1 MIQKHDQV
9 TPRETLLHEWQK
21 EEFTLQSEHATN
33 MKKLEIEHLKLESKL
48 SAWYK
53 IPITILKLPLYVLL
67 GVGYVIHAIRKSEP
81 SDKFWEFLK

>member
-21 EEFTLQSEHATN
+21 EEFLAQSEHAIR
-33 MKKLEIEHLKLESKL
+33 MKQLDIEHLKLESKL

-53 IPITILKLPLYVLL
+53 IPVAILKLPLYILL
-67 GVGYVIHAIRKSEP
+67 GTGYIIHAIRKTEP
-81 SDKFWEFLK
+81 SERFWEFLK